1 MTTQSPSVR
10 RSFWAQVAPAVVY
23 VALIFVGGSI
33 AAPELPAGAPMASDK
48 LMHFVVFG
56 GLQILMFRA
65 VRWSHPLVGP
75 GAQNL
80 IAAGL
85 SCAAGALLEFWQASL
100 PHRSAE
106 LADWLADSIG
116 VVLGAAVLALF
127 TRSSGA
133 VQAATGDPGDG
144 RR

>member
-1 MTTQSPSVR
+1 MVTQSLSVR

-23 VALIFVGGSI
+23 IALIFVGGSV
-33 AAPELPAGAPMASDK
+33 AAPELPAGAPMPSDK
-48 LMHFVVFG
+48 LMHFVVFA

-80 IAAGL
+80 IAAVL
-85 SCAAGALLEFWQASL
+85 SCVAGALLEFWQASL

-106 LADWLADSIG
+106 LTDWLADSLG
-116 VVLGAAVLALF
+116 VLLGVAMLALF

-133 VQAATGDPGDG
+133 IQAPASDPGDG
-144 RR
+144 RG